1 MIDIL
6 AVVVLFKTTIWQ
18 SKMVIS
24 TGSMTANRRQSMKKF
39 LLLLA
44 MVLSFFIVFAESKP
58 NTKISVNVNGKTLE
72 GELHDTALAAEIKSH
87 FPLKVYLYGWG
98 GREFYGSLDFTPKTK
113 VKGQFRFDNG
123 DITYCAQNNS
133 IAIFYAQTS
142 RPNLTM
148 EVVPIGK
155 ITSDLSVFSSLGS
168 GADFTF
174 ENKN

>member
-1 MIDIL
+1 
-6 AVVVLFKTTIWQ
+6 
-18 SKMVIS
+18 
-24 TGSMTANRRQSMKKF
+24 MKKL

-44 MVLSFFIVFAESKP
+44 LVFSFSLAFAESKSD
-58 NTKISVNVNGKTLE
+58 TKISVNVNGKTLE
-72 GELHDTALAAEIKSH
+72 GELYGTALAAEIQSH
-87 FPLKVYLYGWG
+87 FPLQVYLYGWG
-98 GREFYGSLDFTPKTK
+98 GREFYGSLDFAPKTK
-113 VKGQFRFDNG
+113 AKGQFLFDNG